1 MLLCVDICDIHL
13 TANLRQRSI
22 AEANRALVLW
32 FDTSLVLPSDD
43 VLVRQL
49 RVHLGIVILATA

>member
-43 VLVRQL
+43 VLV
-49 RVHLGIVILATA
+49 